1 MSLSFRPYKLL
12 VIAPAYNEEGV
23 ISRVVCSVHEVL
35 PEADMLV
42 IDDGSGDATAPN
54 AAAAGAV
61 VVRHPFNLGIG
72 ATVQTGLR
80 YALSGGYDYVV
91 RVDGDGQHSA
101 AAIPVLL
108 AALRDQRADAAFG
121 SRFLSESNGMAIS
134 QSRRVGIAFFAALV
148 SLLTGQRATD
158 TTSGFCCLNRR
169 AVALLARYMPQDYP
183 EVESRIVLHKA
194 GLQAIEVPITMQER
208 HWGTSSIT
216 RWRSI
221 YYAAKVTLAVLI
233 TVIKDI
239 PRVPEE
245 PHHVDTIRPTA
256 HSYSLQHHLVAGDRP
271 VDPPA

>member
-1 MSLSFRPYKLL
+1 MSLSFGSTRLL
-12 VIAPAYNEEGV
+12 VIAPAYNEEGA

-35 PEADMLV
+35 PDAGVLV
-42 IDDGSGDATAPN
+42 VDDGSRDATARA

-80 YALSGGYDYVV
+80 YALTEGYDYVV

-101 AAIPVLL
+101 AAIPALL
-108 AALRDQRADAAFG
+108 SALRDQRADAAFG
-121 SRFLSESNGMAIS
+121 SRFLGESNGLAIS
-134 QSRRVGIAFFAALV
+134 QSRRMGIAFFAALV

-169 AVALLARYMPQDYP
+169 AMELLARYMPQDYP

-194 GLQAIEVPITMQER
+194 GLQTIEVPITMLER
-208 HWGTSSIT
+208 HSGTSSIT
-216 RWRSI
+216 RWRSV
-221 YYAAKVTLAVLI
+221 YYAAKVTLAVMI
-233 TVIKDI
+233 TVLKDI

-256 HSYSLQHHLVAGDRP
+256 HSYPLQHRLVAGDHP
-271 VDPPA
+271 TDPPA

>member
-1 MSLSFRPYKLL
+1 MSLSIGSTKLL
-12 VIAPAYNEEGV
+12 VIAPAYNEEGA

-35 PEADMLV
+35 PEASMLV
-42 IDDGSGDATAPN
+42 IDDGSCDATARE

-80 YALSGGYDYVV
+80 YALAGDYDYVV

-101 AAIPVLL
+101 AAIPLL
-108 AALRDQRADAAFG
+108 LSALRDERADAAFG
-121 SRFLSESNGMAIS
+121 SRFLGEPNGIAIS

-148 SLLTGQRATD
+148 SLITGQRATD

-169 AVALLARYMPQDYP
+169 AVELLARYMPQDYP
-183 EVESRIVLHKA
+183 EVECRIVLHKA
-194 GLQAIEVPITMQER
+194 GLRTIEVPIAMLER
-208 HWGTSSIT
+208 RSGTSSIT

-221 YYAAKVTLAVLI
+221 YYAAKVSLAVMI

-245 PHHVDTIRPTA
+245 PSHVDTVRSTAHRYLLQHRLVARDRPT
-256 HSYSLQHHLVAGDRP
+256 
-271 VDPPA
+271 DPPA